1 MVIPDRRGT
10 VLTMSAGEVVTR
22 QVEAYNA
29 ADLGAF
35 LACYA
40 PSVVI
45 RAGDG
50 TVLNEGLD
58 AMRATYA
65 GWFGSLPGLHA
76 EIVRRLERGS
86 WVVDEEHVTAT
97 DLDVRALVA
106 YRVRDGL
113 IDQVVIMTDED
124 VSPAD

>member
-1 MVIPDRRGT
+1 MPEAD
-10 VLTMSAGEVVTR
+10 VVAR
-22 QVEAYNA
+22 QVDAYNA
-29 ADLGAF
+29 SDLEGF

-40 PSVVI
+40 PEVVI

-58 AMRATYA
+58 AMRRTYA
-65 GWFGSLPGLHA
+65 EWFGSLPGLRA
-76 EIVRRLERGS
+76 EIVTRVVRGS
-86 WVVDEEHVTAT
+86 WVVDDEHVTAT

-113 IDQVVIMTDED
+113 IDQVVILTDED
-124 VSPAD
+124 VSAPE

>member
-1 MVIPDRRGT
+1 MTAAD
-10 VLTMSAGEVVTR
+10 VVTR
-22 QVEAYNA
+22 QVDAYNA
-29 ADLGAF
+29 ADLDGF

-45 RAGDG
+45 RSGEG
-50 TVLNEGLD
+50 VVLNDGLD

-76 EIVRRLERGS
+76 EIVNRIERGS
-86 WVVDEEHVTAT
+86 WVVDEEHVTAEGL
-97 DLDVRALVA
+97 DLRALVA

-124 VSPAD
+124 VSPDPA